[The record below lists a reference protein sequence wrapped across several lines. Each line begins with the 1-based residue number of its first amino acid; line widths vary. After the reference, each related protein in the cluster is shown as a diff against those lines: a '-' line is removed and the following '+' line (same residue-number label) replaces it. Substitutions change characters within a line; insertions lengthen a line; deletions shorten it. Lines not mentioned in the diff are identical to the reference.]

1 VSEEPIAAANN
12 SRRELVTGIVVLAV
26 LVALAAY
33 WFLNAGGIACYPVAH
48 TGWTFECEA
57 NSGAPEKADEQFPP
71 QLIAVAERQGEDLT
85 RAFRGTRW
93 LATVKVESGKKS
105 VEPGTYKMYGTVE
118 SIDGLRQRI
127 RFRDCAFVK

>member
-1 VSEEPIAAANN
+1 MSDKPLAPASN
-12 SRRELVTGIVVLAV
+12 SRRELLTGIVALAA
-26 LVALAAY
+26 LAALAAY
-33 WFLNAGGIACYPVAH
+33 WFANSGGVACYPVAH

-57 NSGAPEKADEQFPP
+57 NSGAPQKADEQFPP

-85 RAFRGTRW
+85 RAFRGARW
-93 LATVKVESGKKS
+93 LATVKVDSGTKS

-118 SIDGLRQRI
+118 SVDGLRQRI